1 MKCSTFFFKITP
13 PYQSYCRVKAILYR
27 NLACSIP
34 QWIGVPTS
42 VFCVS
47 IPWSPFYPFY
57 TIFYPSNIYFLFF
70 IHTVFFFFFIHT
82 IFIFYFLSI
91 QYFFFFVIATTT
103 ECFDCTTTS
112 KYLLI
117 LLKTKQLIFKQK
129 QKLFLTCFKITGIQ
143 GIVIEQ
149 LSFKFRSFPSLSK
162 NKKSWAHVLPDCC
175 WQWINYRHNCPLFS
189 TLRKGGTY

>member
-1 MKCSTFFFKITP
+1 MFDSP
-13 PYQSYCRVKAILYR
+13 VD
-27 NLACSIP
+27 
-34 QWIGVPTS
+34 
-42 VFCVS
+42 
-47 IPWSPFYPFY
+47 WSPYKCVLRKY
-57 TIFYPSNIYFLFF
+57 TVVTLLSFLHNFLSIKYLFFIFYPYSI
-70 IHTVFFFFFIHT
+70 FFF
-82 IFIFYFLSI
+82 FLSI
-91 QYFFFFVIATTT
+91 QYLFFIFYPYNIFFFFVIATTT

-117 LLKTKQLIFKQK
+117 LLITKQLIFKQK

-162 NKKSWAHVLPDCC
+162 NKQSWAHVLPDCC